1 MSKKRLT
8 AGASAAAGLIM
19 SVNGLLEVILPLI
32 AAARKIRAQ
41 FSDEDLPRLA
51 VSLAKFERLGK
62 EILAEGRAWRRKRKK
77 GRRPAD

>member
-8 AGASAAAGLIM
+8 AGAAAAAALIM

-41 FSDEDLPRLA
+41 FGNENLPRLA
-51 VSLAKFERLGK
+51 VSLAEFERLGK
-62 EILAEGRAWRRKRKK
+62 QILAENRRWLKRK
-77 GRRPAD
+77 GR